1 MTELQATRTVP
12 TPWHL
17 WVIGAIA
24 VLWNAMGAFD
34 YVMTETRNAAYM
46 SAFTPEQLA
55 FFYGFPAWVIA
66 AWAIAVWGGIL
77 GALLLLLR
85 RRLAVWVFLVSLVAM
100 VVTTIHNYVL
110 SDGLEIFA
118 DAGSQAFTAVIF
130 VIALGLFIYSRAMH
144 NRGVLV

>member
-1 MTELQATRTVP
+1 MTALQATRTVP

-55 FFYGFPAWVIA
+55 FFYRLPGWVIA

-110 SDGLEIFA
+110 SNGLEIFA
-118 DAGSQAFTAVIF
+118 DAGSHALTAAIF
-130 VIALGLFIYSRAMH
+130 VIALGLFIYARAMSK
-144 NRGVLV
+144 RGVLL

>member
-55 FFYGFPAWVIA
+55 FVYGFPAWVIA